1 MPSPPTARK
10 PQASRHSKADAS
22 APAGRPLWFPRWSTP
37 QLHHA
42 TDGPEVSLYASSLL
56 HVSKGPLAGQPLA
69 FAPWQDWLAG
79 RVLERRPD
87 GRRRYRRGLIGLAR
101 KNGKS
106 LFGSAIALH
115 ALTESRDMAEVYA
128 CAGDR
133 QQARIV
139 FNEAK
144 WQINNSPALAA
155 ICKVYRDVIEVPST
169 GSIFRV
175 LSADAELQQGLNP
188 SLVIFDEVHVQPND
202 DLWDAMTLGSGA
214 RVDPLVLGITTAGY
228 DKESLLGRL
237 YQYGTMLAE
246 GEVVDPSFGFWWW
259 EPDEGLAYTDLKAW
273 HQANPNL
280 AEGLLDL
287 EDMESSAKP
296 GATTEFAFRRF
307 RLNQWSRA
315 SESWLPAGAWDL
327 CEGVPDLDPDL
338 PCWVGID
345 MALKHDSIAVVVAQP
360 QENGTIHVQ
369 CRIWR
374 PAGQTIDI
382 ASVEAHLRQLHTV
395 LNVKTFAYDPAY
407 FERSAQALED
417 DGLPM
422 EEFPQSAKRM
432 VPACKTAYSLIC
444 NQQIVHAGA
453 PSFTEQVLAAEIRQT
468 DEGWRISK
476 GKSKKRKI
484 DAGVA
489 LVIALD
495 RATAHIDAPPEV
507 GSAPSAPNQG
517 ANILRPTDRLKL

>member
-1 MPSPPTARK
+1 MPSPPTVRK
-10 PQASRHSKADAS
+10 PPASRHAKADAT
-22 APAGRPLWFPRWSTP
+22 PARPLWYPRWSTP
-37 QLHHA
+37 QLCEQ
-42 TDGPEVSLYASSLL
+42 TDGPAVSLYASSLL

-69 FAPWQDWLAG
+69 FGPWQDWLLG
-79 RVLERRPD
+79 RTLERRPD

-106 LFGSAIALH
+106 LLGSAIALH
-115 ALTESRDMAEVYA
+115 ALTEALDQAEVYA

-144 WQINNSPALAA
+144 WQIENSPALQA

-175 LSADAELQQGLNP
+175 LSADAKLQQGLNP

-202 DLWDAMTLGSGA
+202 DLWDAMTQGSGA
-214 RVDPLVLGITTAGY
+214 RVDPLVLGITTAGF

-237 YQYGTMLAE
+237 YQYGCMLAA
-246 GEVVDPSFGFWWW
+246 GEVEDPAFGFWWW
-259 EPDEGLAYTDLKAW
+259 EPDEGLPYTDLRAW

-280 AEGLLDL
+280 AEDLLDL
-287 EDMESSAKP
+287 EDMIASSKP

-315 SESWLPAGAWDL
+315 RESWLPAGAWDL
-327 CEGVPDLDPDL
+327 CEGVPDFDPDL

-360 QENGTIHVQ
+360 QANGLIHVQ
-369 CRIWR
+369 CRIWK

-382 ASVEAHLRQLHTV
+382 ASVESHLRQLHTV
-395 LNVKTFAYDPAY
+395 LNVKAFAYDPAY

-422 EEFPQSAKRM
+422 EEFPQSASRM
-432 VPACKTAYSLIC
+432 VPACQTAYSLIC

-453 PSFTEQVLAAEIRQT
+453 PSFTEQVLAAEIRQS

-495 RATAHIDAPPEV
+495 RATQHVAPPAEAA
-507 GSAPSAPNQG
+507 SAPATPAGQSD
-517 ANILRPTDRLKL
+517 LYRSTDRLKL